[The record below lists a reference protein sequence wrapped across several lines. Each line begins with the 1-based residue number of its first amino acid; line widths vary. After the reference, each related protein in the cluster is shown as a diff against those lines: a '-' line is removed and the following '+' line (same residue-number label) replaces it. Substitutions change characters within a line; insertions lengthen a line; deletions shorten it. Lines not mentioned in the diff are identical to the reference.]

1 MVGVEGVG
9 RPHSLL
15 TMQTHHEEILEVVD
29 STISLVLYTCF
40 ALGSGVEHV
49 ELAELLGWADIVGVD
64 TVIVLV
70 IATDV
75 AHDID
80 HLDHY

>member
-1 MVGVEGVG
+1 MEGVG

-29 STISLVLYTCF
+29 STVPLVLYTSF
-40 ALGSGVEHV
+40 ASGSGVEHV
-49 ELAELLGWADIVGVD
+49 ELAELLGWADIVEAN
-64 TVIVLV
+64 TAIVLV
-70 IATDV
+70 VAADV
-75 AHDID
+75 ALDID